1 MSPSPEGQGIASTGE
16 AERIR
21 PRGTLVAIGGNED
34 KSADLEVLR
43 TICGLPEGGT
53 DVVELIPTAS
63 RIPDEAAGQYI
74 EPFTKLGCSTVN
86 IMNVDSRQ
94 AANDPENVQR
104 ILDADVVFFT
114 GGDQLRI
121 TSMLGG
127 SKLLSTLQGHYQR
140 GGVVAGTSAG
150 AAVMSSSMIYQGRAG
165 RAMRKGNVQMTSGIS
180 LLPDVVVD
188 SHFTRRGRFG
198 RLLEVVTGNPG
209 VIGLGLDE
217 DSGVIVRDGTRLEAI
232 GSGVV
237 VIIDG
242 HDMGYTNITQVR
254 MGTAIAAEGIQVHA
268 MTKGHGFDLRT
279 REFLRPDQVPT
290 EEDHEDPP
298 LDEADGR
305 ADDGTDAGGDQEED
319 ARGPQGPGTVPADAD
334 GDT

>member
-1 MSPSPEGQGIASTGE
+1 MSEDTPQQGIESPGE
-16 AERIR
+16 AERIT
-21 PRGTLVAIGGNED
+21 PKGTLVAIGGNED
-34 KSADLEVLR
+34 KSADLEVLA
-43 TICGLPEGGT
+43 TICDLPEGGT

-63 RIPDEAAGQYI
+63 QIPDEAAGQYI
-74 EPFTKLGCSTVN
+74 EPFTELGCSTVN

-94 AANDPENVQR
+94 AANDPDNVQR
-104 ILDADVVFFT
+104 VLDADVVFFT

-121 TSMLGG
+121 TSLLGG

-140 GGVVAGTSAG
+140 GGVIAGTSAG
-150 AAVMSSSMIYQGRAG
+150 AAVMSGSMIYQGKAG
-165 RAMRKGNVQMTSGIS
+165 RAMRKGNVQMTSGIN

-232 GSGVV
+232 GSGVGV
-237 VIIDG
+237 VIDG
-242 HDMGYTNITQVR
+242 HDMGYTDITHVR
-254 MGTAIAAEGIQVHA
+254 MGTAIAAEGIRVHT

-279 REFLRPDQVPT
+279 REFLHPDEVPN
-290 EEDHEDPP
+290 P
-298 LDEADGR
+298 DESPSDEG
-305 ADDGTDAGGDQEED
+305 ED
-319 ARGPQGPGTVPADAD
+319 A
-334 GDT
+334 